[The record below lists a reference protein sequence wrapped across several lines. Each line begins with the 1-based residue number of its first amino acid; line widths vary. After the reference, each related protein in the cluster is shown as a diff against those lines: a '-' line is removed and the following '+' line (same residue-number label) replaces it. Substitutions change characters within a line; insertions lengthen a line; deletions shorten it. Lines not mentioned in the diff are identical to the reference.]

1 MNNQKLEEQVG
12 KSLWESFR
20 RIASCLTERTSAG
33 AAAMQQSSARSSEL
47 VGPAEH
53 RSRKFMRKLE
63 AQGGGPKGT
72 KSATNPTTETS

>member
-20 RIASCLTERTSAG
+20 RIASCLTERTSA
-33 AAAMQQSSARSSEL
+33 AAAMQQPPTSSRGSEL

-53 RSRKFMRKLE
+53 RSRKFMRALG

-72 KSATNPTTETS
+72 KSATNMRTEK